1 MRILQCIG
9 GGALLVLA
17 ASACGDSSSTAPST
31 TNPCSG
37 DVQIHMTAGPT
48 PDLSWTPNCRLLMVG
63 VELSSSGHDLW
74 FVAADAVSGTAGLTS
89 PIRYGTVPVGA
100 HSVETPNPPALQP
113 GVSVNVLGF
122 RLGGATGRDTL
133 LAGLLVFT
141 P

>member
-1 MRILQCIG
+1 
-9 GGALLVLA
+9 
-17 ASACGDSSSTAPST
+17 
-31 TNPCSG
+31 
-37 DVQIHMTAGPT
+37 
-48 PDLSWTPNCRLLMVG
+48 MVG

-100 HSVETPNPPALQP
+100 HTVETPDPPALQA

-122 RLGGATGRDTL
+122 RLGGATGRDTV
-133 LAGLLVFT
+133 LAGVLVFT